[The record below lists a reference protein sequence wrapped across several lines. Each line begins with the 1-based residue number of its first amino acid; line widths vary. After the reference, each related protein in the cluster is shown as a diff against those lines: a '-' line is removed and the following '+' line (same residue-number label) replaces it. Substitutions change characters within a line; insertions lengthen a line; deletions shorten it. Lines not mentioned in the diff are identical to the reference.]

1 MSKDTTDT
9 TTSSLNS
16 DVDYNYNF
24 GNYNPNDVQVEE
36 TINAVFLIDTSYSVS
51 KYGADLNTAFN
62 EFVDRMQKSHAADKI
77 FVSVIEF
84 NNEINVVHGFKP
96 ISEVQPIDIT
106 PRIGGTTALYKA
118 TDVALQNALDYRE
131 SLENAG
137 VNSKTLLFILTDGQD
152 NENGDPAIVKNKI
165 VNLLQEE
172 RNIASFNSILF
183 GIGSNAS
190 EFEAAQKDM
199 GIECLAT
206 VGHTADEIR
215 KMITFISSSITTV
228 STGGNFSAPNF

>member
-1 MSKDTTDT
+1 MSQDTTDT

-24 GNYNPNDVQVEE
+24 GNYDPNNVQVEE
-36 TINAVFLIDTSYSVS
+36 TINAVFLIDTSYSVN
-51 KYGADLNTAFN
+51 KYGADLNKAFN

-84 NNEINVVHGFKP
+84 NKEINVVHGFKP
-96 ISEVQPIDIT
+96 ISEVQPIDIL

-131 SLENAG
+131 ALENAG

-183 GIGSNAS
+183 GIGNNST
-190 EFEAAQKDM
+190 EFEAAKTDM

>member
-1 MSKDTTDT
+1 MSNDTTSTAD
-9 TTSSLNS
+9 SSLNT

-36 TINAVFLIDTSYSVS
+36 TINVVFLVDTSGSVN
-51 KYGADLNTAFN
+51 KYAVDLNNAFN

-77 FVSVIEF
+77 FVSMIEF

-96 ISEVQPIDIT
+96 MAEVQHIDIT
-106 PRIGGTTALYKA
+106 PRIKGTTALYKA

-137 VNSKTLLFILTDGQD
+137 VNSKTLLFILTDGQN
-152 NENGDPAIVKNKI
+152 NEDGDPAVVKNKI
-165 VNLLQEE
+165 ATLLQEE

-183 GIGSNAS
+183 GIGNEPA